1 VTTIEQSFVL
11 FFMIAL
17 VLVGGVVGFVVCVR
31 TYGAFNQGSLTAIV
45 DSDED
50 LRPHPRLR
58 RPRH

>member
-1 VTTIEQSFVL
+1 MTTIEQSFVL

-17 VLVGGVVGFVVCVR
+17 VLVGGVAGFVACVSA
-31 TYGAFNQGSLTAIV
+31 YGTLNRGSLGAIV
-45 DSDED
+45 ESDED